1 MRIYEE
7 RELTPDEQNTV
18 VKNLG
23 LIRLAHSRYPRLA
36 ARVGPDSEGIAAVGL
51 CLAVQ
56 RVEAG
61 KGRLSTYAMVVIRG
75 LWLDAQRRNER
86 AKWRAGR
93 GVFFEEIGDLEPFD
107 REPSSS
113 LEFDEVEAIHAAI
126 GQLSAPRAASVR
138 ACLMLG
144 LSCAEHAANAGI
156 SAAAVKQT
164 KKAGMEQLR
173 ELLSV

>member
-7 RELTPDEQNTV
+7 RELTSDEQEAV
-18 VKNLG
+18 VANLP
-23 LIRLAHSRYPRLA
+23 LIGLAHSRYPRLA
-36 ARVGPDSEGIAAVGL
+36 ARVGPDSEGIAALGL

-56 RVEAG
+56 RVSAG
-61 KGRLSTYAMVVIRG
+61 KGKLSTYALVLIRG
-75 LWLDAQRRNER
+75 LWMDSINRSEL

-93 GVFFEEIGDLEPFD
+93 GVTFDAIGDVEPFD
-107 REPSSS
+107 RAPPP

-126 GQLSAPRAASVR
+126 GKLSAPRAASVR

-144 LSCAEHAANAGI
+144 LSCSEHAAIAGV
-156 SAAAVKQT
+156 SPAAVKQT
-164 KKAGMEQLR
+164 RKAGLEQLR